1 MKTRLPKR
9 STAALT
15 LTEVLVVIGAAVILF
30 GVMLPWLAQHHPR
43 RKMRHTTI
51 NCVSNLKQVGLA
63 FRMWSNDQGDKFP
76 MALSTNDG
84 GTQEFV
90 VGGGT
95 FRHFRAL
102 SNDLGSPKVLVC
114 PMDAARLRA
123 LDFSKLGNSNIS
135 YFVGLDVDEASPRA
149 FLVGDR
155 NITGGV
161 MSAGSIMLLRS
172 NSLVGWDSGLHHPCG
187 NVGLADGS
195 VQQVTTPGL
204 RVPLLGVTNAVRLAL
219 PIPP

>member
-15 LTEVLVVIGAAVILF
+15 LTEILVVIVAAVILF
-30 GVMLPWLAQHHPR
+30 GVLLPWLAQHHPR
-43 RKMRHTTI
+43 RKTRHARI

-63 FRMWSNDQGDKFP
+63 FRMWSNDRGDKFP
-76 MALSTNDG
+76 MAVSTNDG
-84 GTQEFV
+84 GTRELV
-90 VGGGT
+90 VGGET
-95 FRHFRAL
+95 YCHFMAL
-102 SNDLGSPKVLVC
+102 SNELSSPKVLVC
-114 PMDAARLRA
+114 PVDAARLRA
-123 LDFSKLGNSNIS
+123 ADFTKLANSNLS
-135 YFVGLDVDEASPRA
+135 YFVGLDVDEVSPQA
-149 FLVGDR
+149 LLVGDR

-172 NSLVGWDSGLHHPCG
+172 NSPVGWDSGLHHPCG

-195 VQQVTTPGL
+195 VQQVATPGL
-204 RVPLLGVTNAVRLAL
+204 RQGLRQATNFVRLAL